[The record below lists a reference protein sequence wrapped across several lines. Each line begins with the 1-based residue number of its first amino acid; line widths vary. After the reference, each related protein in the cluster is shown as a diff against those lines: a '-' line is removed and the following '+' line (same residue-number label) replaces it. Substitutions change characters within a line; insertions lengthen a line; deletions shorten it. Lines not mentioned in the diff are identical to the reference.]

1 MYSRGKLTVVLL
13 SFLAFLVAEPGDLA
27 LLLLLLLLAF
37 FALALLLLLLSTTSG
52 SKSLPSPADA

>member
-1 MYSRGKLTVVLL
+1 VLL
-13 SFLAFLVAEPGDLA
+13 SFFAFLVADPGDLA

-52 SKSLPSPADA
+52 SKSLPSPADARQTRYYC